1 MLSLCTPAPPGQG
14 RAFPADTGEKEGY
27 SLSKLLKLLS
37 MLLSGQGS
45 AWILPELSVRQ
56 GQERPHG
63 TGSSLTNKHNSIFS
77 ALFGWSPELDSGP
90 NIHFP
95 IFDIEGFNNIEEG
108 RGLIKSHSV
117 I

>member
-14 RAFPADTGEKEGY
+14 RAFPADTGEKKGY

-63 TGSSLTNKHNSIFS
+63 TWGKMQVPHLQINTTAFFQLLLAGAQNLIQAQISIFR
-77 ALFGWSPELDSGP
+77 F
-90 NIHFP
+90 
-95 IFDIEGFNNIEEG
+95 
-108 RGLIKSHSV
+108 LILNDLTILRKAEAS
-117 I
+117 